1 MNPNLAQNLD
11 PKLKEAYDRV
21 MGTEVGGTDRVRL
34 QASQTGELDK
44 GGLPAQPSNASA
56 SSAPTASQSAQPI
69 TEAPFV
75 SPQTIKP
82 SESFYSQ
89 TVLKP
94 APAKSD
100 RKISPII
107 FVAVGIAFFL
117 LYTFIWL
124 KVFSVI

>member
-21 MGTEVGGTDRVRL
+21 MGTDVRSSPEPTPKIEVKTT
-34 QASQTGELDK
+34 QF
-44 GGLPAQPSNASA
+44 
-56 SSAPTASQSAQPI
+56 PTQPI

-82 SESFYSQ
+82 SVLE
-89 TVLKP
+89 TV
-94 APAKSD
+94 PAKSD
-100 RKISPII
+100 RKISPVI
-107 FVAVGIAFFL
+107 FAVVGIAFFL
-117 LYTFIWL
+117 LYTLIWL

>member
-1 MNPNLAQNLD
+1 MNPNVASTLD

-21 MGTEVGGTDRVRL
+21 MGTAVNQKPPQPKAQAQP
-34 QASQTGELDK
+34 QASSIPPTPVEH
-44 GGLPAQPSNASA
+44 ASEPLN
-56 SSAPTASQSAQPI
+56 STPVT
-69 TEAPFV
+69 
-75 SPQTIKP
+75 TIKP

-89 TVLKP
+89 TVIKP

-100 RKISPII
+100 RKISPVI
-107 FVAVGIAFFL
+107 FLVVGIAFFL

>member
-21 MGTEVGGTDRVRL
+21 MGTDVRSSPEPTPKIEVKTT
-34 QASQTGELDK
+34 QF
-44 GGLPAQPSNASA
+44 
-56 SSAPTASQSAQPI
+56 PTQPI

-100 RKISPII
+100 RKISPVI

-117 LYTFIWL
+117 LYTLIWL